1 MVILSNNSINILNNL
16 TIPNPHLVDIN
27 QLAEEE
33 EVPHMGAAVDTSRPT
48 FTTITQGNSRN
59 RQTYKSIKHLC
70 ADISKLRAPVVWG
83 IAVTLLMGR
92 LT

>member
-1 MVILSNNSINILNNL
+1 MVISNNSINILNNL
-16 TIPNPHLVDIN
+16 TIPNRQLVDIN

-33 EVPHMGAAVDTSRPT
+33 EVPHMEAAVVTSRPT
-48 FTTITQGNSRN
+48 FTTIKQGNSRN

-70 ADISKLRAPVVWG
+70 ADILKLRARAVWG